1 MCAEQALLGR
11 EGSER
16 GRGGMRA
23 CWYFGLERERL
34 APEAWRCVRGRHAT
48 VAALFD
54 ILGADVM
61 AQHGYLEEVWDGG
74 DEDPDPDQV
83 EPWPVVDI
91 LDDGRVVAR
100 RVPRGFTGS
109 AADTR
114 R

>member
-1 MCAEQALLGR
+1 
-11 EGSER
+11 
-16 GRGGMRA
+16 MRA

-54 ILGADVM
+54 ILGVDVM
-61 AQHGYLEEVWDGG
+61 AQHGYMEEVWDDGIA
-74 DEDPDPDQV
+74 DPAQA

-100 RVPRGFTGS
+100 RVPRGFMGP
-109 AADTR
+109 AADTPR
-114 R
+114 